1 MYWTELI
8 SFINDVPAADV
19 GLPQVFHP
27 REGEDGVK
35 NGVRRDVHLALRF
48 LVPSSTKSK

>member
-1 MYWTELI
+1 MDGTELFP
-8 SFINDVPAADV
+8 FIEVPAADV

-48 LVPSSTKSK
+48 PVS